1 MVYIGLAVIYVLLL
15 VVLGVKT
22 FQKKHYILFGFGFL
36 FPLLWIVGAM
46 LPRKGMS
53 HVDDLYADRD
63 GVG

>member
-1 MVYIGLAVIYVLLL
+1 MIYVGLGILYLVLL

-36 FPLLWIVGAM
+36 IPLLWIVGAM

-53 HVDDLYADRD
+53 HIDELYGNRD
-63 GVG
+63 